1 MSKYVERVLEE
12 VKKNHPS
19 EPEFQQTVE
28 EVLSSLAPVIDKHP
42 EYEKAGLLER
52 MVEPERIISFRVT
65 WTVDIVSSSTA
76 QSVPSRAACG
86 SIPL

>member
-28 EVLSSLAPVIDKHP
+28 EVIYSLSQVIDKHP
-42 EYEKAGLLER
+42 EY
-52 MVEPERIISFRVT
+52 
-65 WTVDIVSSSTA
+65 
-76 QSVPSRAACG
+76 
-86 SIPL
+86 